1 MSPSLGLQQSLKQQL
16 TLSPQLIQTFEI
28 LAMSTLELQQRIKT
42 EIEQNPALEIPTE
55 RSVSIER
62 ISEQET
68 RSKPEDDFSDS
79 SAYDPERY
87 RSSVRLSSSYD
98 QDAADKNQQFL
109 EGTLTTS
116 ETLQD
121 YLLRQLGC
129 LKISEQEYEVGRIII
144 SNLDH
149 NGFHRNPVE
158 TLAKG
163 ERRKLLLATLPIVQS
178 LDPPGIAASDFR
190 ESLILQAKADNLSIR
205 DLTHFTQLVENHL
218 EQLRLN
224 KIKDVAKTL
233 EITEE
238 EVQNLYRYLKTLNP
252 FPGLQYDTMETQYV
266 IPDLIVRII
275 QGKLQLR
282 LNTEQLPTLTI
293 DSEFTELATDVR
305 DSAHDETAAYINQAV
320 KSANQLISQIQMRSE
335 TMKKIGLEL
344 LKFQHEFFI
353 KGPRYLKPLTYR
365 QIAEDLSLHETTI
378 SRAVQGKYIDTDWGI
393 LPIKELFSSALQA
406 TVPGQEDVS
415 KRAVMDM
422 VREMIAEHTGDK
434 ALSDQKIA
442 DKLAEKGIKIAR
454 RTVSKYR
461 KELNIDSSY
470 ERTI

>member
-42 EIEQNPALEIPTE
+42 EIEQNPALEIPTD

-62 ISEQET
+62 ISEQEQ
-68 RSKPEDDFSDS
+68 RSRPDDDFSDS
-79 SAYDPERY
+79 AAYDPSTY
-87 RSSVRLSSSYD
+87 RSTVRLSSNYD
-98 QDAADKNQQFL
+98 QEASDKNQQFL

-129 LKISEQEYEVGRIII
+129 LKISETEYELGKMII

-163 ERRKLLLATLPIVQS
+163 EKRRLLLATLPIVQS
-178 LDPPGIAASDFR
+178 LDPPGIAADDFR
-190 ESLILQAKADNLSIR
+190 QSLVLQAKADNLSTRELGIFSR
-205 DLTHFTQLVENHL
+205 IVYEYL
-218 EQLRLN
+218 ELLRLN
-224 KIKDVAKTL
+224 KIKEVARDLQTS
-233 EITEE
+233 EE
-238 EVQNLYRYLKTLNP
+238 EVQNIYRYLKTLNP
-252 FPGLQYDTMETQYV
+252 FPGLQYDTMETHYV
-266 IPDLIVRII
+266 VPDLFVRKIE
-275 QGKLQLR
+275 GRLQLR
-282 LNTEQLPTLTI
+282 LNTEVLPTLTI
-293 DSEFTELATDVR
+293 DPEFTSLSADPR
-305 DSAHDETAAYINQAV
+305 DSAHDETTAYINNAV
-320 KSANQLISQIQMRSE
+320 KSANQLISQIHMRSE

-344 LKFQHEFFI
+344 LKFQHGFFLR
-353 KGPRYLKPLTYR
+353 GPRYLKPLTYR
-365 QIAEDLSLHETTI
+365 QIAEELSLHETTI

-393 LPIKELFSSALQA
+393 LPIKELFSSALQ
-406 TVPGQEDVS
+406 TTIPGKEDVS

-422 VREMIAEHTGDK
+422 VKEMIEQHNGEK
-434 ALSDQKIA
+434 PLSDQKIA
-442 DKLAEKGIKIAR
+442 DQLAQKGIKIAR

-461 KELNIDSSY
+461 KNLHIDSSY
-470 ERTI
+470 ERPT

>member
-129 LKISEQEYEVGRIII
+129 LKISEQEYKVGRIII

-190 ESLILQAKADNLSIR
+190 ESLILQAKADNLSVR
-205 DLTHFTQLVENHL
+205 DLTLFTHLVENHL

-252 FPGLQYDTMETQYV
+252 LETQYV

-320 KSANQLISQIQMRSE
+320 KSANQLISQIQR
-335 TMKKIGLEL
+335 
-344 LKFQHEFFI
+344 
-353 KGPRYLKPLTYR
+353 
-365 QIAEDLSLHETTI
+365 
-378 SRAVQGKYIDTDWGI
+378 
-393 LPIKELFSSALQA
+393 
-406 TVPGQEDVS
+406 
-415 KRAVMDM
+415 
-422 VREMIAEHTGDK
+422 
-434 ALSDQKIA
+434 
-442 DKLAEKGIKIAR
+442 
-454 RTVSKYR
+454 
-461 KELNIDSSY
+461 
-470 ERTI
+470 